1 MIAGELISVNSHRIE
16 PGPGQE
22 SVWDYPRPPRLEDSP
37 KAIRV
42 VFNGITIVDTHRA
55 QRVLETSH
63 PPVYYLPPED
73 IKMEYLVRTTQG
85 SFCEWKGRALYYT
98 VVVGD
103 KQATNAAWSYPSP
116 TPAFASIK
124 DYLAFYPHLM
134 DACYVND
141 EQVKPQPGNFYGGW
155 ITNDI
160 VGPFKGAAGTWGW

>member
-1 MIAGELISVNSHRIE
+1 
-16 PGPGQE
+16 
-22 SVWDYPRPPRLEDSP
+22 
-37 KAIRV
+37 
-42 VFNGITIVDTHRA
+42 
-55 QRVLETSH
+55 
-63 PPVYYLPPED
+63 
-73 IKMEYLVRTTQG
+73 MEYLVRTTQG

-116 TPAFASIK
+116 TPAFATIQ